1 MPTLLM
7 GATRLPGAQ
16 CERFFQNRRPASDI
30 LVDHLEGSGG
40 VWGGHAHPPRAGV
53 TRWCEPLGESGGP
66 HTAPL
71 AAQCFS
77 SFWLVSP
84 FLVLG
89 MKRNDILQP
98 PELVALSPL
107 SWPLC
112 GVDSVQDSFNG
123 RDSQVTVTWASP
135 QGPPQPLA
143 GARKPHSCLH

>member
-1 MPTLLM
+1 M
-7 GATRLPGAQ
+7 GATRRPGVQ
-16 CERFFQNRRPASDI
+16 CEHFFQNRRPASDI
-30 LVDHLEGSGG
+30 LVDHLEGGG
-40 VWGGHAHPPRAGV
+40 GSEVDGHAHTPRAGV
-53 TRWCEPLGESGGP
+53 ARRWREPLRESSGP

-89 MKRNDILQP
+89 MKSNDILQP
-98 PELVALSPL
+98 PEPVVLSPL
-107 SWPLC
+107 SWPLG
-112 GVDSVQDSFNG
+112 GVDSVQDSFKG

-143 GARKPHSCLH
+143 GTRKPHSCLH